1 MTRKKNSLIR
11 NLLFAV
17 LCAAAGLFC
26 TGCIFTDIENVGTT
40 DTDFSEYRYAM
51 SPGRDEIILTATR
64 TKQFFYLPLYDF
76 PAWTSVRTV
85 EERIPLEPL
94 PDNLSR
100 CDMIVE
106 VDPDAPPAKAGEL
119 RPLPPGY
126 WDMDED
132 ERNDPSKVQYEFKAY
147 VDELP
152 LQAGETFRLRVR
164 PDDLKHLDQPFRVRI
179 IRKGGRPDVLPP
191 ELEAYLQKHD
201 LSEDEEYIDY
211 LYTRGEVYLMFPYA
225 VNGSRYELLSDL
237 RTFSGWGWGEH
248 DTSPFG
254 EEWDEERRNE
264 YYRPPWMGFGGGE
277 PRGKP
282 TFGPVC
288 LKVVCFPMALVEDTL
303 LLPVYIPLGAVMLFN
318 YAFGN

>member
-1 MTRKKNSLIR
+1 MTSKKTLVR
-11 NLLFAV
+11 NLVPLVAA
-17 LCAAAGLFC
+17 CALTLSG

-40 DTDFSEYRYAM
+40 DTDFSEYRYEM
-51 SPGRDEIILTATR
+51 SPGRDEIVLTATR
-64 TKQFFYLPLYDF
+64 TKQFFYLPLYNT
-76 PAWTSVRTV
+76 PTWTSVRTV
-85 EERIPLEPL
+85 EERIPLDPL

-100 CDMIVE
+100 CGMIVE

-126 WDMDED
+126 GDMDED

-164 PDDLKHLDQPFRVRI
+164 PDDLKHLDQPFRVHI
-179 IRKGGRPDVLPP
+179 IRIGGRPDVLPP
-191 ELEAYLQKHD
+191 EVEAEFRD
-201 LSEDEEYIDY
+201 TSEEYIDHRY
-211 LYTRGEVYLMFPYA
+211 AEGEEYLMFPYA

-237 RTFSGWGWGEH
+237 RTFSGWWH

-254 EEWDEERRNE
+254 EEWDRERKNE

-282 TFGPVC
+282 TPGAVC
-288 LKVVCFPMALVEDTL
+288 LKVVCFPLALVEDTL
-303 LLPVYIPLGAVMLFN
+303 LLPVYLPLGAVMLFN

>member
-1 MTRKKNSLIR
+1 MTSKKTLIR
-11 NLLFAV
+11 NLVPLVTA
-17 LCAAAGLFC
+17 CALTLSG

-51 SPGRDEIILTATR
+51 SPGRDEIVLTATR
-64 TKQFFYLPLYDF
+64 TKQFFYLPLYNT
-76 PAWTSVRTV
+76 PTWTSVRTV
-85 EERIPLEPL
+85 EERIPLAPL
-94 PDNLSR
+94 PENLSR
-100 CDMIVE
+100 CGMIVE
-106 VDPDAPPAKAGEL
+106 VAPDAPPAKAEEL

-179 IRKGGRPDVLPP
+179 SRKGGRPDVLPP
-191 ELEAYLQKHD
+191 ELEAYLQKRD
-201 LSEDEEYIDY
+201 LSEDEEYIGD
-211 LYTRGEVYLMFPYA
+211 LYARGEEYLMFPYA
-225 VNGSRYELLSDL
+225 VNGRRYELLSDL
-237 RTFSGWGWGEH
+237 RTFSGWWH

-254 EEWDEERRNE
+254 EEWDKERRNE

-282 TFGPVC
+282 TAGAVC
-288 LKVVCFPMALVEDTL
+288 LKVVCFPMALVGDTL
-303 LLPVYIPLGAVMLFN
+303 LLPVYLPLGAVMLFN

>member
-1 MTRKKNSLIR
+1 MTWKKTLIR
-11 NLLFAV
+11 DLLFAV
-17 LCAAAGLFC
+17 AVCILMLSGA
-26 TGCIFTDIENVGTT
+26 GCIFTDIENVGTT
-40 DTDFSEYRYAM
+40 NTEFSEYRYEM

-85 EERIPLEPL
+85 EERIPLDPL
-94 PDNLSR
+94 PENLSR
-100 CDMIVE
+100 CGMIVE
-106 VDPDAPPAKAGEL
+106 VDPDAPPAKAEQL
-119 RPLPPGY
+119 YPLPPGY

-132 ERNDPSKVQYEFKAY
+132 ERSDPSKVQYEFKAY

-164 PDDLKHLDQPFRVRI
+164 PDDLKHLDQPFRVSI

-191 ELEAYLQKHD
+191 DLEAYLKKRH

-211 LYTRGEVYLMFPYA
+211 LYTRGEEYLMFPYA

-237 RTFSGWGWGEH
+237 RTFYGWGEH
-248 DTSPFG
+248 DTLPFG
-254 EEWDEERRNE
+254 REWDEERENE

-277 PRGKP
+277 LRGKP
-282 TFGPVC
+282 TPGAIC
-288 LKVVCFPMALVEDTL
+288 LKVVCFPLALVEDTL
-303 LLPVYIPLGAVMLFN
+303 LLPVYLPLGAVMLFN
-318 YAFGN
+318 YAFF

>member
-1 MTRKKNSLIR
+1 MNWKQKHIR
-11 NLLFAV
+11 HLLFAV
-17 LCAAAGLFC
+17 LCMAVGLSG

-40 DTDFSEYRYAM
+40 DTEFSEYRYEM
-51 SPGRDEIILTATR
+51 SPDRDEIVLTATR

-85 EERIPLEPL
+85 EERIPLDPL
-94 PDNLSR
+94 PENLSR
-100 CDMIVE
+100 CGMIVE

-132 ERNDPSKVQYEFKAY
+132 ERSDPSKVQYEFKAY

-164 PDDLKHLDQPFRVRI
+164 PDDLKHLDQPFRVSI

-191 ELEAYLQKHD
+191 ELDAYLQKRH
-201 LSEDEEYIDY
+201 LSEDEEYISHVY
-211 LYTRGEVYLMFPYA
+211 ARGEEYLMFPYA
-225 VNGSRYELLSDL
+225 VNGNRYELLSDL
-237 RTFSGWGWGEH
+237 RTFYGWGEH
-248 DTSPFG
+248 DTQPFG
-254 EEWDEERRNE
+254 EEWDRERKNE

-282 TFGPVC
+282 TPGAVC
-288 LKVVCFPMALVEDTL
+288 LKVVCFPLALVEDTL

-318 YAFGN
+318 YAFF